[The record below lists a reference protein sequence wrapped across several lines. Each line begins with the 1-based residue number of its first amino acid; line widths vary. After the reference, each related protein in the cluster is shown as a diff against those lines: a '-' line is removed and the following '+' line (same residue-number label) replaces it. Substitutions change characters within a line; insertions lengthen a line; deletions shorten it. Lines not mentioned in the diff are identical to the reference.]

1 MNKVISF
8 SSGKGGV
15 GKTSLVANLGVLWAK
30 AGRRVLLIDGDWSL
44 GKLGVMMNVRP
55 TWTLEK
61 VLSQEISLVDA
72 IHNVSPGLDLLASP
86 SGLIGFEE
94 LAESSRHQLFFEF
107 ESLLDK
113 YDLLLI
119 DHSSGIHWN
128 VLQFAAASHQ
138 HVVVTTCEPTSY
150 TDAYAIIKILLKR
163 FQIREFQIIAT
174 MSHHVPETERILER
188 FQEVVWNQLGI
199 QVQVLGILP
208 WDLRLPESIRKQK
221 AFVDLYPHVDFTS
234 RLMRMGQRIES
245 TQLSPSGGL
254 KFFLNQGEMR

>member
-15 GKTSLVANLGVLWAK
+15 GKTSLVSNLGTLWAK
-30 AGRRVLLIDGDWSL
+30 TGRKVLLIDGDWSL
-44 GKLGVMMNVRP
+44 GKLGVMFGVRP
-55 TWTLEK
+55 AWTVEK

-72 IHNVSPGLDLLASP
+72 IHPISKGLDLLASP
-86 SGLIGFEE
+86 SGVLGLEE
-94 LAESSRHQLFFEF
+94 LSEVNRNHLFFEF
-107 ESLLDK
+107 ESIIDR

-138 HVVVTTCEPTSY
+138 HVVVTTCEPSSY

-174 MSHHVPETERILER
+174 MSHHVPETERVLER

-208 WDLRLPESIRKQK
+208 WDLRFSESVKKQK
-221 AFVDLYPHVDFTS
+221 AFVDLYPHVDFTA
-234 RLMRMGQRIES
+234 RLSRMGERIENARL
-245 TQLSPSGGL
+245 TPTGGL
-254 KFFLNQGEMR
+254 KFFMTQGDLR